1 MSAEMKTGY
10 GSTIVM
16 MILGLLALYCG
27 AQWLVIL
34 IPSAAL
40 VWYAATRQAPRKSRN

>member
-1 MSAEMKTGY
+1 MSAESKKGY

-16 MILGLLALYCG
+16 MILGLLAMYGG

-34 IPSAAL
+34 VPAAIL
-40 VWYAATRQAPRKSRN
+40 VWYAASRQAMGRSGN